1 MVKATVGLAV
11 GMLSIFFPQTLF
23 WGEGSLQH
31 VLDGQATMQPAT
43 PCDGA
48 CNPVWCGACNPMWW
62 RLQPHVLD
70 GQATPLTAVWP
81 GLSPSLT
88 RRALVDPAL
97 PFGTPLAALQVGA
110 AIT

>member
-1 MVKATVGLAV
+1 
-11 GMLSIFFPQTLF
+11 
-23 WGEGSLQH
+23 
-31 VLDGQATMQPAT
+31 
-43 PCDGA
+43 
-48 CNPVWCGACNPMWW
+48 MWW